1 MTIKPLTVAILADI
15 HGLLPALQAVVQ
27 DLAAYA
33 PDEIIVAGDFLGG
46 PQPLEVWSKLQS
58 IKCRF
63 ILGNGETYMLRMRH
77 GSAPDA
83 WWSYRQFD
91 MGRWVYDQLN
101 PAVFD
106 FLEGL
111 LEQMVLALPGV
122 TAVRIV
128 HGSPW
133 DANELVFPEKNPQDL
148 SRAMAMIPE
157 QVLIFAH
164 NHLPGIYHREG
175 KLAVNPGSV
184 GNNLN
189 GDPRASYATLTW
201 NGIEWVPEIHYVA
214 YDLDATIEVFRS
226 TGFLEAA
233 RPLSKAFLESIL
245 TGENT
250 ALDFIQF
257 AAERAKNAGHH
268 DFEAVP
274 DKIWLEAESAYPWW
288 YDY

>member
-15 HGLLPALQAVVQ
+15 HGLLPPLQAVVK
-27 DLAAYA
+27 DLAAHA

-63 ILGNGETYMLRMRH
+63 ILGNGETYMLRMRD
-77 GSAPDA
+77 GSAPGA

-106 FLEGL
+106 FLDGL
-111 LEQMVLALPGV
+111 IEQMVLALPGV

-133 DANELVFPEKNPQDL
+133 DANKLVFPEKNPQDL

-201 NGIEWVPEIHYVA
+201 NGVEWVPEIHYVA
-214 YDLDATIEVFRS
+214 YDLDETIEVFRS

-233 RPLSKAFLESIL
+233 RPLSRAFLESIL

-257 AAERAKNAGHH
+257 AAERAKNAVHH

-274 DKIWLEAESAYPWW
+274 DKIWLEAESAYPWRF
-288 YDY
+288 DY